1 MDRKKE
7 VLSVYRQIKPHIE
20 KRLRSFRHAYAKG
33 DDDYVFHE
41 LAFCILTPQSKAKM
55 CWSCMEDLKCG
66 KHLYNKDSSQIESM
80 LRGVR
85 FQYKKAGYLIEARD
99 KFLCKSGF
107 SIKEHIESFNNVFDL
122 RQWLAGNIKGYGLKE
137 ASHFL
142 RNIGKGSDIAIL
154 DRHILKN
161 LKAMNVLKTVPSS
174 VTGKAYIDIENK
186 MRLFAGKEG
195 IPMDHMDILLWYME
209 TGEIFK

>member
-7 VLSVYRQIKPHIE
+7 ILSVYRDIKPQIE
-20 KRLRSFRHAYAKG
+20 KRLESFRNAYKKG

-41 LAFCILTPQSKAKM
+41 MAFCILTPQSKAKV
-55 CWSCMEDLKCG
+55 CWACMEQLKSG
-66 KHLYNKDSSQIESM
+66 KHLYEKNSKQLEHM

-85 FQYKKAGYLIEARD
+85 FQYKKAEYLIEARD
-99 KFLCKSGF
+99 NYLCSSGF
-107 SIKEHIESFNNVFDL
+107 SIKDHIDSFDNVFEL
-122 RQWLAGNIKGYGLKE
+122 RNWLTKNIKGYGLKE

-161 LKAMNVLKTVPSS
+161 LKAMKVLKTIPPS
-174 VTGKAYIDIENK
+174 VTGKTYIDIENR
-186 MRLFAGKEG
+186 MRRFAEKEG
-195 IPMDHMDILLWYME
+195 IPMDHLDILLWYME